1 MARKT
6 KIEIAAAAVASAE
19 TAMHDAVARMND
31 ATAAYNRARKEHIR
45 LLGIAERRK
54 ARQPRHEY
62 AVLLLDEHGD
72 GVDGDFHDTLADARR
87 AAQDALRTLV
97 GHHSEV
103 VGAVIERIRRS
114 DLERTTVGAFGKVS
128 PEWFDGDA
136 AGCDGCDGTFPS
148 GEVEV
153 MGDSERGSFGFCR
166 SCRAKD
172 AKAAQG

>member
-6 KIEIAAAAVASAE
+6 KIETLRERRLAARIAFINAESAFRAADAALRRAE
-19 TAMHDAVARMND
+19 LDA
-31 ATAAYNRARKEHIR
+31 
-45 LLGIAERRK
+45 AERK

-62 AVLLLDEHGD
+62 AVVLIDEHGD
-72 GVDGDFHDTLADARR
+72 ANNSLFHPTLAEARVDAKRY
-87 AAQDALRTLV
+87 V
-97 GHHSEV
+97 GESEGDTTI
-103 VGAVIERIRRS
+103 VGTVIERVRLS
-114 DLERTTVGAFGKVS
+114 DLERTTVEAFGKVS

-148 GEVEV
+148 SEVEV